1 MPPTATPTPV
11 RPLPPLPPIPEGD
24 RPLLVIV
31 GPTASGKTAL
41 SLHWAERLQTEIIGA
56 DSVQVHV
63 GLDIGSA
70 KPTPAEL
77 ARIPHHGISVL
88 SPRERPSAGR
98 WLGLVTPAIER
109 LHAAG
114 RVPIVCGGTGL
125 YVRAL
130 LEGLA
135 DIPDVAPEVRAE
147 LLSRLERLGPEALH
161 AELAAVDPDAARRI
175 SPRDPQRVTRA
186 LEVYLATGTPI
197 TTWQRETTRRPDYRP
212 HVVALDVDRE
222 VLGRRIAVRATAMVR
237 LGLVDEVR
245 ALLALHPPDCPGLST
260 LGYREVVAAISSGDL
275 APERLS
281 ARLTLAHRQYA
292 KRQQTWFRRAH
303 ADTRLTTD

>member
-1 MPPTATPTPV
+1 MPPTAPAPPV
-11 RPLPPLPPIPEGD
+11 PPIPSIPKGD
-24 RPLLVIV
+24 RPLLVLV

-41 SLHWAERLQTEIIGA
+41 ALDWAERLQTEIISA

-70 KPTPAEL
+70 KPTPDEL

-98 WLGLVTPAIER
+98 WVDLVTPAILR
-109 LHAAG
+109 LHADG
-114 RVPIVCGGTGL
+114 KVPIVCGGTGL

-135 DIPDVAPEVRAE
+135 EIPDVAPEVRAE
-147 LLSRLERLGPEALH
+147 VLTRLERLGPEALH

-197 TTWQRETTRRPDYRP
+197 TTWQRETTHRPAYQP
-212 HVVALDVDRE
+212 HIVALDLDRE
-222 VLGRRIAVRATAMVR
+222 LLGKRIAARAATMVR
-237 LGLVDEVR
+237 MGLVDEVR
-245 ALLALHPPDCPGLST
+245 ALLALHPPDCPGLTT
-260 LGYREVVAAISSGDL
+260 LGYREVVAAVLSGDL
-275 APERLS
+275 APDTLTTRL
-281 ARLTLAHRQYA
+281 ALAHRQYA

-303 ADTRLTTD
+303 ADTRLTSD